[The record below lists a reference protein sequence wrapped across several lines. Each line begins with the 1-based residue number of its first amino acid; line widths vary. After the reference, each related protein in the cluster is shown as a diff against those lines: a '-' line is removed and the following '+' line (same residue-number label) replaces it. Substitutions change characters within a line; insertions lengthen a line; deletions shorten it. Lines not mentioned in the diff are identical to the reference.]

1 MGEQSKVSAPF
12 SGDKGKRDDE
22 LAQRYFELLEL
33 RHRVRIAECGRVIR
47 ADRHIAEV
55 QNRSSLVNQARLPG

>member
-1 MGEQSKVSAPF
+1 MGKQSKVSAPF
-12 SGDKGKRDDE
+12 SGDKEKRDDE

-55 QNRSSLVNQARLPG
+55 QKPIFLGQSS